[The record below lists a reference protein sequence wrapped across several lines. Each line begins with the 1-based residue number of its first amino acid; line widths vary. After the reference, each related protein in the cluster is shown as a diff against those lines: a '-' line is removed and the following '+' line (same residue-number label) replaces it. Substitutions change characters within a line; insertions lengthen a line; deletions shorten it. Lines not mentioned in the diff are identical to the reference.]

1 MNEIFNKDL
10 EIAKI
15 FLKKENL
22 SLIFIKNGKVLYSS
36 KESGIN
42 SFIEAIDKCGEN
54 LKNSSLA
61 DKVVGLAIAMLSVY
75 IEVASIYACIISK
88 FGINYLKENGIPF
101 IYEKEVEI
109 ILNKNRKEVCPF
121 EKIAMQSKTPK
132 EVYLKIKELIKSF

>member
-42 SFIEAIDKCGEN
+42 SFIEAIDKCGEK

-61 DKVVGLAIAMLSVY
+61 DKVVGLAIAML
-75 IEVASIYACIISK
+75 
-88 FGINYLKENGIPF
+88 
-101 IYEKEVEI
+101 
-109 ILNKNRKEVCPF
+109 
-121 EKIAMQSKTPK
+121 
-132 EVYLKIKELIKSF
+132 